1 MRQISSRSVAT
12 GVVHLIFIVIIF
24 LLPELLMRY
33 ASSRFGGSMPLW
45 VYAKSGVMIGVFYLN
60 YFVIIQRTIIRRQQ
74 WWRFVLWNVLL
85 ISAAALLMWWLF
97 ETCRTPRPHEVVRPE
112 NHRMVMWLS
121 FVVRDAVMLVL
132 CVSLAVALRL
142 SGRWLDLERRRVQ
155 LVAEKRESELQSL
168 RSQLNPHFLFNV
180 LNSIYALIEISP
192 AEAKRAVHEL
202 SELLRYVVYDN
213 PTTVPLEREVA
224 VIHNYVELM
233 RLRLGDRPVR
243 VDIDCPE
250 ADEVRVP
257 PLVCVTL
264 IENAFKHG
272 TRGPGREPIDITL
285 QADRSHLR
293 CTTVNGVDPGDA
305 AREPAGGVGLANLH
319 RRLELLYGR
328 RARLTT
334 AVADGRYTATLTI
347 DDPCVTAD

>member
-1 MRQISSRSVAT
+1 M
-12 GVVHLIFIVIIF
+12 VHLMFILIIF

-33 ASSRFGGSMPLW
+33 ATSRFGASMPLW

-60 YFVIIQRTIIRRQQ
+60 YYVIIQRTIIRHQQ
-74 WWRFVLWNVLL
+74 WWRFVLYNVLV
-85 ISAAALLMWWLF
+85 ISAAALLMWWMF
-97 ETCRTPRPHEVVRPE
+97 DACRPTRIHLAARPE
-112 NHRMVMWLS
+112 THSMVRVLS

-192 AEAKRAVHEL
+192 AEAKQAVHEL
-202 SELLRYVVYDN
+202 SQLLRYVVYDN
-213 PTTVPLEREVA
+213 PTTVPLDREVA

-243 VDIDCPE
+243 VDIDGTDM
-250 ADEVRVP
+250 AEVKLP

-272 TRGPGREPIDITL
+272 TRGPGHEPIEII
-285 QADRSHLR
+285 LR
-293 CTTVNGVDPGDA
+293 ANCRRLECVTINGVDPADASGDS
-305 AREPAGGVGLANLH
+305 AGGVGLANLR
-319 RRLELLYGR
+319 RRLELLYGH
-328 RARLTT
+328 RASLTT

-347 DDPCVTAD
+347 DDPCETAE